1 MFYKV
6 CNGIPM
12 ESNFVLKIYIVSE
25 LFIPFG
31 EISQSFGA
39 KSETDS
45 VPYLIEFTLL
55 FREFLPRKF

>member
-1 MFYKV
+1 
-6 CNGIPM
+6 M
-12 ESNFVLKIYIVSE
+12 ESKFVLKIYIVSE

-45 VPYLIEFTLL
+45 LPYLIEFTLL
-55 FREFLPRKF
+55 FRKFLPRKF